1 MIPGEDPLMNQVRQA
16 LTEAGQIVLDSSVNK
31 SQIEKKSDKNYVTE
45 IDYKVQ
51 TYLAA
56 RLREILPGSHLIA
69 EETAVNQFEV
79 SRPTWIL
86 DPVDGTT
93 NLIFDLKLSTIS
105 LALYL
110 DGQPAYGFIYN
121 PYLCELF
128 QARTGTGAFL
138 GDLPIHASA
147 TTELSKALMG
157 FGTNPYD
164 RDHSQQTFSIL
175 QEIFARTLEIRR
187 SGSAALDLA
196 YVACGRL
203 DGFFEQMLQPW
214 DFAAGYII
222 IKAAGGRIG
231 TWLGD
236 DLSDLLTP
244 SSILAGGAGIFD
256 QLKEIVNKH
265 TS

>member
-1 MIPGEDPLMNQVRQA
+1 MIPGNDPLMTQVKQA
-16 LTEAGQIVLDSSVNK
+16 LTEAGQIILDSSVRK

-51 TYLAA
+51 SHLSD
-56 RLREILPGSHLIA
+56 RLREILPQSHLIA
-69 EETAVNQFEV
+69 EETQVNQFEV

-93 NLIFDLKLSTIS
+93 NLIFDLKMSTVS

-110 DGQPAYGFIYN
+110 EGKPAYGFIYN
-121 PYLCELF
+121 PYLHELF
-128 QARTGTGAFL
+128 QARAGVGAFL
-138 GDLPIHASA
+138 DYDPIHASQ
-147 TTELSKALMG
+147 TSDLSKALIG

-164 RDHSQQTFSIL
+164 RANSQQTFSIL
-175 QEIFARTLEIRR
+175 QEIFTRTLEIRR
-187 SGSAALDLA
+187 TGSAALDLA

-222 IKAAGGRIG
+222 IKAAGGKVG
-231 TWLGD
+231 SWNSD
-236 DLSDLLTP
+236 DLPDLLAPT
-244 SSILAGGAGIFD
+244 SILAGGTNLFE
-256 QLKEIVNKH
+256 QLKEILEKYQK
-265 TS
+265 